1 MRPVAS
7 SWRRGRGVDHP
18 DHAGREHLRR
28 RQRQAVRRVTVVGLA
43 SGLFNTAQQLASSIG
58 LAVLASLAATQTEAL
73 IASGHSTRDVLASGY
88 GRGFLGAAICV
99 LVALALAAILLPRPP
114 ADQTSRESP
123 GRVMRSSAYSRVPVS
138 EPATGTRGGC
148 ADLAETR
155 FSSFRSTILLRD
167 GQKRR

>member
-1 MRPVAS
+1 VAS